1 MTCGLDGGAIASMTK
16 RFLFHSIIVV
26 ILSAVFVQAETKL
39 PPILGSHMVLQQ
51 GEKCPIWGWDDSDKV
66 VTVEFAGQKHTAK
79 VSDGG
84 RWEVHLDPMK
94 ANAKGQTLTIRGSS
108 KLELTDV
115 LVGEVWLCSGQS
127 NMEWRVVQ
135 SANSKEEIANAN
147 HPLIRHIKIPHK
159 LSPKPQDNVSS
170 SGWQPCTPQVVA
182 NFTAVGYYFGRHLH
196 KELNV
201 PVGLIGSNW
210 GGTRIEPWTP
220 PVGFKSVPALKKNFA
235 DKLDQFASAKPGRGT
250 PSHMY
255 NAMIHP
261 LLPYTIKGALWY
273 QGESNNGEGML
284 YHEKMKALI
293 AGWRS
298 VWNKPNLPFYFVQ
311 LAPFRYGGDPTRLAG
326 IWHAQ
331 LTTAQKI
338 PNTGMAVTTDITNL
352 RDIHPKNKQDVG
364 KRLALWALAKD
375 YGKKDVV
382 YSGPLFEKVSHIEGK
397 DSITVH
403 FKKLDGKQHGLK
415 TSDGKAPSHF
425 EIAGKDGAWHP
436 AEADI
441 VYGDHLKL
449 KSDKVKSPV
458 HVRFGWNQ
466 LAEPNLVNRA
476 GLPASPFNTAFK

>member
-1 MTCGLDGGAIASMTK
+1 MTK

-39 PPILGSHMVLQQ
+39 PSILGSHMVLQQ

-201 PVGLIGSNW
+201 PIGLIGSNW

-220 PVGFKSVPALKKNFA
+220 PVGFKSVPALKANFA

-298 VWNKPNLPFYFVQ
+298 VWNNPELPFYFVQ
-311 LAPFRYGGDPTRLAG
+311 LAPFRYGSDNDPRLPG
-326 IWHAQ
+326 IWQAQ
-331 LTTAQKI
+331 LETLKV
-338 PNTGMAVTTDITNL
+338 PHTGMAVTTDITTL
-352 RDIHPKNKQDVG
+352 RNIHPPNKQDVG
-364 KRLALWALAKD
+364 KRLALWALVKD
-375 YGKKDVV
+375 YGKKLKGQ
-382 YSGPLFEKVSHIEGK
+382 YSGPIFSKIDHAEGK
-397 DSITVH
+397 DSLTVH
-403 FKKLDGKQHGLK
+403 FQKDSTGGLTTNDKK
-415 TSDGKAPSHF
+415 PVSHF
-425 EIAGKDGAWHP
+425 EIAGKDGKWHP
-436 AEADI
+436 AKATI
-441 VYGDHLKL
+441 VYGDHLIV
-449 KSDKVKSPV
+449 KSDAVKKPV
-458 HVRFGWNQ
+458 HVRFGWHQ
-466 LAEPNLVNRA
+466 MAEPNLVNGA
-476 GLPASPFNTAFK
+476 GLPASPFSTAFK

>member
-39 PPILGSHMVLQQ
+39 PSILGSHMVLQQ
-51 GEKCPIWGWDDSDKV
+51 GEKCPIWGWDDSDKQI
-66 VTVEFAGQKHTAK
+66 TVEFAGQKHTAK

-201 PVGLIGSNW
+201 PIGLIGSNW

-298 VWNKPNLPFYFVQ
+298 VWNNPELPFYFVQ
-311 LAPFRYGGDPTRLAG
+311 LAPFRYGSDNDPRLPG
-326 IWHAQ
+326 IWQAQ
-331 LTTAQKI
+331 LETLKV
-338 PNTGMAVTTDITNL
+338 PHTGMAVTTDITTL
-352 RDIHPKNKQDVG
+352 RNIHPPNKQDVG
-364 KRLALWALAKD
+364 KRLALWALVKD
-375 YGKKDVV
+375 YGKKLKGQ
-382 YSGPLFEKVSHIEGK
+382 YSGPIFSKIDHAEGK
-397 DSITVH
+397 DSLTVH
-403 FKKLDGKQHGLK
+403 FQKDSTGGLTTNDKK
-415 TSDGKAPSHF
+415 PVSHF
-425 EIAGKDGAWHP
+425 EIAGKDGKWHP
-436 AEADI
+436 AKATI
-441 VYGDHLKL
+441 VYGDHLIV
-449 KSDKVKSPV
+449 KSDAVKKPV
-458 HVRFGWNQ
+458 HVRFGWHQ
-466 LAEPNLVNRA
+466 MAEPNLVNGA
-476 GLPASPFNTAFK
+476 GLPASPFSTAFK